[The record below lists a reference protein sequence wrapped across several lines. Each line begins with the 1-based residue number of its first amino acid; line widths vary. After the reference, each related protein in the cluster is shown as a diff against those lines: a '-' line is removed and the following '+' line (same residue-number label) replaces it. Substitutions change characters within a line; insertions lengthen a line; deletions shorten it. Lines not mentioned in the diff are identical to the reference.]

1 MNCPYSLLQESAIE
15 KPFKS
20 GFIAIIGRPNVGKS
34 TLMNAILGEKVSI
47 ISNRP
52 QTTRNKILGIRNVE
66 GGQLIFLDTPGIH
79 KGKHLMDRL
88 MVKEAM
94 SCIEGVDLI
103 LAVVDAERVLTEED
117 EMVLESLKTAK
128 IPVFLIINK
137 VDLIR
142 KDLLLPQISR
152 YTSSYGFK
160 EVIPLSAYKGEGIE
174 ELIRLMKDVLPEGP
188 RYFPEE
194 TLTDRPE
201 RFIITEIIREKAI
214 NMTREEIPYS
224 IAVMV
229 EQFKEKEKLVS
240 ISATIYVER
249 DSQKGIII
257 GKGGKML
264 KAIGTEARKD
274 MEKLLACKVFLELWV
289 KVHKDWRKDPV
300 FLREIG
306 IE

>member
-1 MNCPYSLLQESAIE
+1 MS
-15 KPFKS
+15 FKS

-52 QTTRNKILGIRNVE
+52 QTTRNKILGVRNIE
-66 GGQLIFLDTPGIH
+66 GAQLIFLDTPGIH
-79 KGKHLMDRL
+79 KGKYLMDKL

-94 SCIEGVDLI
+94 SSLEGTDLV
-103 LAVVDAERVLTEED
+103 LAVVDAAKPFTEED
-117 EMVLESLKTAK
+117 KMVLDSLKEVK
-128 IPVFLIINK
+128 PPVFLIINK
-137 VDLIR
+137 VDRI
-142 KDLLLPQISR
+142 KKEGLLPQIAK
-152 YTSSYGFK
+152 YSSTYLFR
-160 EVIPLSAYKGEGIE
+160 EIIPLSAITGHGIE
-174 ELIRLMKDVLPEGP
+174 ELTKAIKDVLPEGP

-201 RFIITEIIREKAI
+201 RFIISEIIREKAI
-214 NMTREEIPYS
+214 NLTKEEIPYS

-229 EQFKEKEKLVS
+229 DEFKETEKLVAVR
-240 ISATIYVER
+240 ATVYVER

-264 KAIGTEARKD
+264 KRIGTEARKD
-274 MEKLLACKVFLELWV
+274 MEGVLGCKVFLELWV
-289 KVHKDWRKDPV
+289 KVRKDWRKDAG
-300 FLREIG
+300 FLEELG

>member
-1 MNCPYSLLQESAIE
+1 MS
-15 KPFKS
+15 FKS

-47 ISNRP
+47 ISDRP
-52 QTTRNKILGIRNVE
+52 QTTRNKILGIRNIE
-66 GGQLIFLDTPGIH
+66 GAQLVFLDTPGIH
-79 KGKHLMDRL
+79 KGKYLMDKL

-94 SCIEGVDLI
+94 SSLEGTDLI
-103 LAVVDAERVLTEED
+103 LAVVDAERPLTEED
-117 EMVLESLKTAK
+117 ELVLESLKEARQ
-128 IPVFLIINK
+128 PVFLIINK

-142 KDLLLPQISR
+142 KELLLPQISK
-152 YTSSYGFK
+152 YSSSYGFK
-160 EVIPLSAYKGEGIE
+160 EVIPLSAAKGEGIE

-214 NMTREEIPYS
+214 NITREEIPYS

-229 EQFKEKEKLVS
+229 DEFKEKEKLVS
-240 ISATIYVER
+240 ITATIYVER

-257 GKGGKML
+257 GKGGNML
-264 KAIGTEARKD
+264 KRIGTEARK
-274 MEKLLACKVFLELWV
+274 EIEGVLGCKVYLELWV
-289 KVHKDWRKDPV
+289 KVHKDWRKDSR
-300 FLREIG
+300 FLRELG